1 MSMSGTL
8 IKMEIHIFTAIT
20 EKRTKSFPKRLR
32 HLSDNVCKSKGA
44 ITMLQKNKDKQ
55 ERKVKRKPV
64 LRPCRF
70 TKKTT
75 YTRKKGRN
83 RDE

>member
-1 MSMSGTL
+1 
-8 IKMEIHIFTAIT
+8 
-20 EKRTKSFPKRLR
+20 
-32 HLSDNVCKSKGA
+32 
-44 ITMLQKNKDKQ
+44 MLQKNKDKQ
-55 ERKVKRKPV
+55 ERKAKRKPV

-83 RDE
+83 RDEKFHDMVYFQFEPFKVDFYKADPNDPDPDEEKVVLYV